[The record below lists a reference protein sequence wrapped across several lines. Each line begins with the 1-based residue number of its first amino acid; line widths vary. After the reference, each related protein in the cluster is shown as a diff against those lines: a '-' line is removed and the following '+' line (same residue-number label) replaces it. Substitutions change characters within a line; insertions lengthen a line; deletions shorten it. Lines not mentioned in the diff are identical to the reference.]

1 MHLISQKIKYRITRI
16 YSSLYS
22 SKSQKWKGYHEGIA
36 SVLINTSVFSFSKI
50 GQYKMQTADCR
61 LQTAD
66 RVQNA
71 DWVQNADC
79 RLQTGY
85 KMQTDIW
92 NCVFWGFLILFHFI
106 TYRLS
111 RNPFSDVIL
120 ALPGNDLAPLLEIYF
135 LNEVSKINSF
145 LNMI

>member
-1 MHLISQKIKYRITRI
+1 MSWLAVGLVEQIGTSG
-16 YSSLYS
+16 S
-22 SKSQKWKGYHEGIA
+22 GGIFNRQNSGWRGGLA
-36 SVLINTSVFSFSKI
+36 C
-50 GQYKMQTADCR
+50 GQYFYGKDKIAERSVQNADCR

-66 RVQNA
+66 CRPGTKCRLGTN
-71 DWVQNADC
+71 C

-92 NCVFWGFLILFHFI
+92 NCFFRGFFNIISFYNLPVVTQSLFRCHI
-106 TYRLS
+106 PRK
-111 RNPFSDVIL
+111 L
-120 ALPGNDLAPLLEIYF
+120 ALPGNDLPPLLEIYF